1 MADPNWIFHPFRG
14 IRYSSV
20 SPQRSALS
28 DLIAP
33 PYDVISEAKQ
43 EALYARDERNFVRIE
58 LARLDTAMSQA
69 EACGTRARYE
79 MAART
84 LRGWLA
90 EGVLLREEHPAFY
103 LLTQEFGLGGRRWVR
118 RGVFGLVRLP
128 EEGERYVL
136 SHEGTLA
143 EPKADRLKLMR
154 ACRAMTSPIMLMLED
169 QDRKLL
175 DLLRRGL
182 DLGVGGGE
190 RALDD
195 DGVTHRVSYLSDPTV
210 LKHLQEAV
218 GAGPLYIADGHHR
231 FETAVAYRDEMRA
244 RYPDAPATA
253 GFNYALALVN
263 SAQDDGLRIFPTHR
277 LISGLDEGAMR
288 ELRQCMEQWFEVEER
303 PLTLSADGH
312 DLSWLDGVEA
322 EAHVVG
328 AYVGDSRAW
337 RLVARRR
344 AVPASASVVA
354 RLDVSILHRL
364 LVDPALAGTGCTL
377 DAEGGVSHDS
387 HAAGPAARGP
397 RLTYTTDAAEAVA
410 AVDRGDYDVAFFLR
424 PTRVTDVIA
433 AARAEE
439 RMPGKS
445 TYFYPKI
452 PAGLVVSDAS
462 EEPI

>member
-1 MADPNWIFHPFRG
+1 
-14 IRYSSV
+14 
-20 SPQRSALS
+20 
-28 DLIAP
+28 
-33 PYDVISEAKQ
+33 VISEQRQA
-43 EALYARDERNFVRIE
+43 ELYARDEHNFVRVE
-58 LARLDTAMSQA
+58 LARA
-69 EACGTRARYE
+69 EAQVRYDE
-79 MAART
+79 AART
-84 LRGWLA
+84 LRGLLA
-90 EGVLLREEHPAFY
+90 EGVLLREEHPALY
-103 LLTQEFGLGGRRWVR
+103 LLTQEFNTGGRRWR
-118 RGVFGLVRLP
+118 RPGLFGLVRLP

-169 QDRKLL
+169 QDHKLL

-182 DLGVGGGE
+182 EVGARGGGW
-190 RALDD
+190 ALDD
-195 DGVTHRVSYLSDPTV
+195 DGVRHEVSDITDPTV

-277 LISGLDEGAMR
+277 LISGLDREAMR
-288 ELRQCMEQWFEVEER
+288 DLRQCMEQWFEVEER
-303 PLTLSADGH
+303 PLPQSNEAL
-312 DLSWLDGVEA
+312 DLTWLEEA
-322 EAHVVG
+322 ELDTHAFG
-328 AYVGDSRAW
+328 AYLGQSGLL
-337 RLVARRR
+337 RLAARRK
-344 AVPASASVVA
+344 ALPTSASVVG

-364 LVDPALAGTGCTL
+364 LVDPALAGSGCSL

-397 RLTYTTDAAEAVA
+397 RLTYTTDSAEAVA

-424 PTRVTDVIA
+424 PTRVADVIA
-433 AARAEE
+433 AARAGE

-445 TYFYPKI
+445 TYFHPKI